1 MKKTIIPVLLVLVLL
16 LSACSTVSNSK
27 SSITGNSLS
36 DSTKLILGIL
46 KLEDTDQAVTKE
58 QATKLLPRWQLYQQL
73 SISGTAAQEEYDA
86 VLSDIKTAMTSAQL
100 STIDEM
106 NLTQQDVT
114 AVVSKQNVSQMST
127 SSSQQSSASG
137 TRSSSNSSSKSSTSS
152 SRSSSSGTAGGPPGG
167 NIADMPMGGGDMP
180 IDMGG
185 GPVTTSSSSS
195 FNQSTT
201 TKTSTTTTTKITD
214 MTTTILLNALIKLL
228 ESKIA

>member
-167 NIADMPMGGGDMP
+167 NIGDMP